1 MGKQITFRDKHVCRK
16 PKAPP
21 AASSLLFRRA
31 QRVIPG
37 GVNSPVRAFGAVGGD
52 PVFIERGRGARV
64 HAADGR
70 EFVDFCGSW
79 GPLILG
85 HAHPAVVAAIR
96 RAAEAGSSF
105 GACTERE
112 IELAELLCECIPYV
126 DKVRLVSSGTEACM
140 TAVRLA
146 RGYTGRDKILKFEGC
161 YHGHADPLLVH
172 AGSGLLTGG
181 IASSA
186 GVPPGVAADTLVV
199 PYNDAAAV
207 QAVMEARGAEVA
219 AIIVEPVAANMGLVP
234 PDAGFLETLRRTA
247 SAAGAL
253 LIFDEVVTGFRLGA
267 TTYGALHGIAPDLTC
282 LGKIVGGGL
291 PIGAVGGRAEIMD
304 CLAPA
309 GRVYQ
314 AGTLSG
320 NPVAVA
326 AGLCT
331 LRLLIGGNPYPALE
345 RLGAHL
351 AARLAGRPPRA
362 NPAPQLVRRG
372 SMFTLFF
379 AAPPLRNLAEVKS
392 CDTRA
397 YSRFFRRMLERGF
410 YLPPSQFEVCFISTA
425 HEEADIEDFIHA
437 VTDEE

>member
-1 MGKQITFRDKHVCRK
+1 MTS
-16 PKAPP
+16 PAPSNRHP
-21 AASSLLFRRA
+21 PGSASALLFQRA

-37 GVNSPVRAFGAVGGD
+37 GVNSPVRAFGAVGGE
-52 PVFIERGRGARV
+52 PVFIARGRGARLY
-64 HAADGR
+64 AADGR

-96 RAAEAGSSF
+96 RAAEDGASF

-112 IELAELLCECIPYV
+112 VELAELLCERIPYV

-146 RGYTGRDKILKFEGC
+146 RGYTGRNKILKFEGC
-161 YHGHADPLLVH
+161 YHGHADALLVQ

-207 QAVMEARGAEVA
+207 EAVMTARGAEIA
-219 AIIVEPVAANMGLVP
+219 AILVEPVAANMGLVP
-234 PDAGFLETLRRTA
+234 PETGFLETLRRVA

-253 LIFDEVVTGFRLGA
+253 LIFDEVITGFRLGA
-267 TTYGALHGIAPDLTC
+267 ATYGALHGIAPDLTC
-282 LGKIVGGGL
+282 LGKIVGGGMPL
-291 PIGAVGGRAEIMD
+291 GAVGGRGEIMD
-304 CLAPA
+304 CLAPL
-309 GRVYQ
+309 GKVYQ

-331 LRLLIGGNPYPALE
+331 LRLLVSDNPYPGME

-351 AARLAGRPPRA
+351 AARLAGCTAGAGPGPR
-362 NPAPQLVRRG
+362 LVRRG

-379 AAPPLRNLAEVKS
+379 GGPPLRNLAEVRQ
-392 CDTRA
+392 CDTHA
-397 YSRFFRRMLERGF
+397 YARFFHRLLERGF
-410 YLPPSQFEVCFISTA
+410 YLPPSQFEVCFISAA
-425 HEEADIEDFIHA
+425 HDEADIERFIHA
-437 VTDEE
+437 ITDEE